1 MEYGLQLYSVRDIT
15 KNGLQDA
22 MQKVADLGY
31 SFVEFAG
38 FFGNSA
44 PEVGRMLRETGL
56 RVSGTHTGWEELT
69 PARITDTILY
79 HKIIGNK
86 NIIIPWADLS
96 DRAKLSAFVATVNQ
110 AQPVLAQ
117 HGIALSYHN
126 HFINI
131 YSTTPIHQSTHVPER
146 DVVTENYVM
155 VEAGIDALLEANPAA
170 KAIRDAAGSKLII

>member
-15 KNGLQDA
+15 QKGLESA

-56 RVSGTHTGWEELT
+56 RISGTHTGWEELT

-79 HKIIGNK
+79 HKIISPCRIAYK
-86 NIIIPWADLS
+86 HSVCFII
-96 DRAKLSAFVATVNQ
+96 AT
-110 AQPVLAQ
+110 
-117 HGIALSYHN
+117 G
-126 HFINI
+126 F
-131 YSTTPIHQSTHVPER
+131 
-146 DVVTENYVM
+146 
-155 VEAGIDALLEANPAA
+155 
-170 KAIRDAAGSKLII
+170 LIIFGSDFYIAASYSPRIFRSVISGFTADNAWVYLS